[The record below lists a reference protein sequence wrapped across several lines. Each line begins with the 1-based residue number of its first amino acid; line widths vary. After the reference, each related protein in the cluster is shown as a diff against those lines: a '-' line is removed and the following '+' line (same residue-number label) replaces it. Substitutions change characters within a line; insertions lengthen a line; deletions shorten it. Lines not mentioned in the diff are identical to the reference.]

1 MSEGILVQL
10 GIPKHRAVW
19 QDVALCQNTEMP
31 INQFFDDYEHSS
43 KTARAVDALC
53 AVCPVKN
60 ECLNEAID
68 NNETGVWG
76 GVYLKNGHYDPQRNK
91 HKPVKEQIELEDYI
105 G

>member
-1 MSEGILVQL
+1 MSNAILIQL
-10 GIPKHRAVW
+10 GISHEKAEWR
-19 QDVALCQNTEMP
+19 DVALCQNTQ
-31 INQFFDDYEHSS
+31 IHVNQFFDNYEHDP
-43 KTARAVDALC
+43 KVARAVDQMC

-76 GVYLKNGHYDPQRNK
+76 GVYLKNGHYDEQRNK
-91 HKPVKEQIELEDYI
+91 HKPKEEQERLRDYI